1 MFTSLPIG
9 SRTKDRLDLAHLDRQ
24 IRHLVPRAA
33 FARESDLW
41 PRRTFGRKSADPAM
55 VHYQLEPEQILLE
68 SLRRLHILGVDGRNH
83 EASGHGLFGLGS
95 SFDVSFAPHV
105 IR

>member
-1 MFTSLPIG
+1 
-9 SRTKDRLDLAHLDRQ
+9 
-24 IRHLVPRAA
+24 
-33 FARESDLW
+33 
-41 PRRTFGRKSADPAM
+41 M